1 MSESDKTL
9 DLLYPQLRSGLKRQ
23 NLDDTLAFSITEKAN
38 ASIDTKRQFIA
49 DNTTALIAMA
59 KTIAGVFAAGGK
71 LLCMGNGGSSCDAD
85 HLAVEFNHPITTGRP
100 ALPAINLSAD
110 TAMMTAVGND
120 LGFEQVFVRPL
131 ISLGRPGDILFGISS
146 SGNSSNMIAAFKTA
160 RDKSIKSCAL
170 LGGDGGAIARASNVD
185 HCIVVGSTSVHR
197 IQECHVLAYHIIWD
211 LVHTLLADT
220 RQ

>member
-59 KTIAGVFAAGGK
+59 KTLAGVFAAGGK

-146 SGNSSNMIAAFKTA
+146 SGNSGNMIAAFKAA
-160 RDKSIKSCAL
+160 RDKNIKTCAL
-170 LGGDGGAIARASNVD
+170 LGGDGGGIARASDVD